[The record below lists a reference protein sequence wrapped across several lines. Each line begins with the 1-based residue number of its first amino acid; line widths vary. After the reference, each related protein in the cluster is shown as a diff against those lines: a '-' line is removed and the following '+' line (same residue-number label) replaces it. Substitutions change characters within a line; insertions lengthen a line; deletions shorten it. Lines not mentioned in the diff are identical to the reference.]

1 VIDLFFQNKR
11 EKQCDTNLYI
21 FISFLVIDL
30 CKNKI
35 RKSIRMPQTC
45 KQSSAKA
52 KEYKRSRNANL
63 STSKTPINHESQMN
77 YHREKKKSHHNDD
90 SSHSSTGDMGKTDRK
105 KRGGKLKSS
114 STNKSPNTED
124 IDSDRDSISSTSE
137 GSYVRRSLIR
147 F

>member
-1 VIDLFFQNKR
+1 
-11 EKQCDTNLYI
+11 
-21 FISFLVIDL
+21 
-30 CKNKI
+30 
-35 RKSIRMPQTC
+35 MPQTC

-114 STNKSPNTED
+114 STKKSPNTED

-147 F
+147 FGRIIVTMTNPHRRHGAHHRPLHRPILSTSSFMIST